1 MNNFKLI
8 KQSNKSNAR
17 LGEIETPHGK
27 ISTPIFMPVG
37 TLGSV
42 KTVSPEELKELNAE
56 IILGNTYHLYLRPG
70 DKLIKKMGGLH
81 KFINWDRPILTDSGG
96 FQVFSLA
103 HRRKISETGVEF
115 RSHIDGSKHMLTPE
129 KVIEIQE
136 NLGSDIIMPL
146 DHCTDYKDSYRTISQ
161 AVDRTTRWAKRCKDA
176 HKDKNQLLFGIVQ
189 GGIFKDLREKSIK
202 ELSEIDFDGYSIG
215 GMMFETG
222 NTQNRKKDKK
232 DFLHMIGYICDRL
245 PENKPRYLMGI
256 GEPSDLIHGV
266 RMGVDMFDCVLPTR
280 LARHGSVWKK
290 TKSQISNFKYDK
302 LDLRKSKFRIDKN
315 PIDKKCLCYTC
326 RKGFSRAYLS
336 HLVREGEVLGL
347 RLLSIH
353 NIHFLTDLIANM
365 RNEIKKD
372 NL

>member
-1 MNNFKLI
+1 MNNFKLL
-8 KQSNKSNAR
+8 KKSTKSHAR
-17 LGEIETPHGK
+17 LGEIETSHGK

-42 KTVSPEELKELNAE
+42 KTISPEELEDLNAE

-70 DKLIKKMGGLH
+70 DKIVKKMGGLH

-103 HRRKISETGVEF
+103 HRRKITEKGVEF

-129 KVIEIQE
+129 KAIEIQK

-146 DHCTDYKDSYRTISQ
+146 DQCTDYKDSYKIIAQ

-189 GGIFKDLREKSIK
+189 GGIYKDLREKSIK
-202 ELSEIDFDGYSIG
+202 DLVAMDFDGYSIG

-222 NTQNRKKDKK
+222 ETKNQKNKK
-232 DFLHMIGYICDRL
+232 DFFYMTGYICDRL
-245 PENKPRYLMGI
+245 PEEKPRYLMGI

-266 RMGVDMFDCVLPTR
+266 RMGIDMFDCVLPTR

-290 TKSQISNFKYDK
+290 TKSQIEDFKYEK
-302 LDLRKSKFRIDKN
+302 LDLRKAKFRNDKKIIDK
-315 PIDKKCLCYTC
+315 DCLCYTC

-353 NIHFLTDLIANM
+353 NLHFLTDLIAKM

-372 NL
+372 KL